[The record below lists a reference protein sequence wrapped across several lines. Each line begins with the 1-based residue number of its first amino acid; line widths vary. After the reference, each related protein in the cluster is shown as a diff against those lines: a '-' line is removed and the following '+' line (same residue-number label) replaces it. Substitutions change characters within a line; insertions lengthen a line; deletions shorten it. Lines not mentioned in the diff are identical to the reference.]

1 LFLKKV
7 NAVITICYLVIGTHR
22 APPDVFNCPANS
34 SATGY
39 NKPGIPEQASKCGDA
54 RVPIRNDCTC
64 YKRPD
69 HNCDND
75 VSAHKE
81 WI

>member
-22 APPDVFNCPANS
+22 TPTDVFNCLANL

-39 NKPGIPEQASKCGDA
+39 NKPGIPEQASKCVDV
-54 RVPIRNDCTC
+54 RFPTRNGCTC
-64 YKRPD
+64 CKRLD
-69 HNCDND
+69 HNCDSD
-75 VSAHKE
+75 ASAHKE